1 LFHTI
6 PRLPSVTTDCCQN
19 GSLNKYFCA
28 FKFVFCQNGNNVIMR
43 EIGDSILFTKERVR
57 SLKDVHVVVKVVS
70 GRGKSS
76 LVSGTVTAVFPSVFS
91 VTTDNGE
98 VKTFS
103 YSDVHS
109 GGVLF
114 LNPTK

>member
-1 LFHTI
+1 
-6 PRLPSVTTDCCQN
+6 
-19 GSLNKYFCA
+19 
-28 FKFVFCQNGNNVIMR
+28 MR

-57 SLKDVHVVVKVVS
+57 SLKDIPVVVKVVS
-70 GRGKSS
+70 GRGKSN
-76 LVSGTVTAVFPSVFS
+76 LISGKVTAVFPSVFS
-91 VTTDNGE
+91 LTTDTGE